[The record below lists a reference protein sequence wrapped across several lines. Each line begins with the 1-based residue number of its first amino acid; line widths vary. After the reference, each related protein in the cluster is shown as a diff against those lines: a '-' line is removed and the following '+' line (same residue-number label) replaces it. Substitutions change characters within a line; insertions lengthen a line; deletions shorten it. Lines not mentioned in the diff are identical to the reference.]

1 MRASEFVQE
10 GVNDPAIF
18 KLVFVVGGPGSGKSY
33 VSRQLGL
40 NSMGFVTVNSDDAFE
55 YLMKKHDI
63 DPKMPPEEKEKRD
76 TVRARAKE
84 ITGKKSDLAIQGRL
98 GVHID
103 GTGDDYD
110 KIANLKKN
118 FDRLGYDSAIIVVN
132 TKLDIAKQRN
142 KMRARTVPD
151 KIVTDS
157 WYNVQDNIGRFA
169 NLFSLFYVIDNN
181 GDMEQTNSQINK
193 VYTRLKE
200 FAAQPPNKPAAKDW
214 ITSQKNLNENS
225 IGDLINKAKNKI
237 GQSVSKLKIILSTE
251 KEETKEMV
259 SIIQRLLQGDKTV
272 SEDEKKKATSQ
283 FFDIIKLVGLGTFMA
298 YTLKIPFSTEG
309 MLVAAKALDKYVG
322 INILPSSVKE
332 AQMDEVGKFINNAL
346 KRAGYKF
353 IGSGYDAQVW
363 MKDEGTVVKI
373 LMPESQE
380 NEAIDSFKAFY
391 TFVKKNPSPNLPV
404 FKKVDGREVFRFT
417 IKNKPYMQFGMEQLY
432 PIKEGSLDEWV
443 VWMMAD
449 LSAKGMDWD
458 KAKYEMANDEDD
470 FAEKFKAQNASKMND
485 YKSLYMTLVSL
496 YKAGMKKG
504 YGWDPHTEN
513 VMTRGDGTLVITDP
527 WSV

>member
-18 KLVFVVGGPGSGKSY
+18 KVVFVIGGPGSGKSY
-33 VSRQLGL
+33 VSERLGL
-40 NSMGFVTVNSDDAFE
+40 NAMGFVTVNSDVAFE
-55 YLMKKHDI
+55 YLMQKHDI

-84 ITGKKSDLAIQGRL
+84 ITGKKSDLAIEGRL
-98 GVHID
+98 GIHID

-118 FDRLGYDSAIIVVN
+118 FERLGYDAYLVVVN
-132 TKLDIAKQRN
+132 TKLDVARKRN
-142 KMRARTVPD
+142 QMRARTVPD

-169 NLFSLFYVIDNN
+169 HIFTFMSIIDNS
-181 GDMEQTNSQINK
+181 GDSKTTEEQINK
-193 VYTRLKE
+193 VHSKLRIFAKE
-200 FAAQPPNKPAAKDW
+200 PPSKPAAKQWMYD
-214 ITSQKNLNENS
+214 QKKV
-225 IGDLINKAKNKI
+225 D
-237 GQSVSKLKIILSTE
+237 
-251 KEETKEMV
+251 
-259 SIIQRLLQGDKTV
+259 
-272 SEDEKKKATSQ
+272 
-283 FFDIIKLVGLGTFMA
+283 
-298 YTLKIPFSTEG
+298 
-309 MLVAAKALDKYVG
+309 
-322 INILPSSVKE
+322 E
-332 AQMDEVGKFINNAL
+332 AQMDDVGKFINSAL
-346 KRAGYKF
+346 KNAGYKF

-380 NEAIDSFKAFY
+380 NEAIDSFKTFY
-391 TFVKKNPSPNLPV
+391 SFVKKNPSPNLPV
-404 FKKVDGREVFRFT
+404 FKKVDGREVFKFT
-417 IKNKPYMQFGMEQLY
+417 LKGKPFMQFGMEQLY
-432 PIKEGSLDEWV
+432 PIKKNSLDEWV

-449 LSAKGMDWD
+449 LSAKGMDWA
-458 KAKYEMANDEDD
+458 KAKNEMSTDNDRHAKE
-470 FAEKFKAQNASKMND
+470 FNAQKDSKMTE
-485 YKSLYMTLVSL
+485 YKSLYETLLKL

-513 VMTRGDGTLVITDP
+513 VMQRGDGTLVVTDP